1 MKKIYCY
8 FFGIMLTAGFSACT
22 SENEFAEDFAEPAKT
37 YKVSIPASFIN
48 ADTRAVELS
57 KDGNYLKAYFKEGEN
72 VRVFK
77 NKGGWYDN
85 MKQLLKA
92 SNSGISTT
100 LEGEIDGKYA
110 VGDELLL
117 SYDNV
122 ENPYNA
128 ILAFAYQVQGGTLK
142 SASKWDYAHA
152 KVKVVSVDDKMGII
166 ETEPAVFENLQS
178 YFNLSFVDKKTKS
191 PIMVKNVRIE
201 SNKFFPSTFIP
212 FPEYNSY
219 GFSGYKLF
227 PEKPSDNIWVV
238 MTICD
243 NAEDEEIKFIVEDEN
258 RKVYEGTKMA
268 HAGELTN
275 GKFYGSTIE
284 LEYTGIQNTL
294 EITPPENYT
303 IFEREY
309 RITGN
314 VSITGQSH
322 LYCLRVT
329 SPDIEIKLKD
339 VEITNDDGIFSIDR
353 PNVTINLEGENVM
366 NYNSSKYSG
375 GFSLPVNDPT
385 TFKGTGTLEII
396 NTNIN
401 LMDYPNVIYEGNL
414 TPTYDADNKIIK
426 IAPLSD
432 DAIITFADDKVKE
445 VCVAK
450 WDTNEDGKLSY
461 GEAAAVTDLEQA
473 FKDNKEAKSFK
484 ELTYFTGLTSIT
496 ESAFEGSVIEDISI
510 PSGITS
516 IAKDAFKNNTSLN
529 NIFAL
534 PSMLTSIGE
543 SAFEGCTALKGTG
556 GSSEFR
562 IPLNMVTIEKNAFKG
577 ATNLMG
583 LYIYATNLKIGES
596 AFEGCNLNNG
606 VEFAYS
612 AKEGS
617 VEFGDAAFKGCQW
630 MRYVRYIPKNVTFGN
645 EVFMNSNTMR
655 YISMYAETPPAF
667 GTDMLSG
674 CDALTSIQVPS
685 ASVDTYKVTA
695 GWSDFAEKITG
706 V

>member
-8 FFGIMLTAGFSACT
+8 FLGIMLAAGFSACT

-37 YKVSIPASFIN
+37 FKVSIPATFIN

-72 VRVFK
+72 VRIFK

-100 LEGEIDGKYA
+100 LEGEVEGKYA
-110 VGDELLL
+110 KGDELLL

-128 ILAFAYQVQGGTLK
+128 ILAFAYQVQGGTLE
-142 SASKWDYAHA
+142 SDSKWDYAHA
-152 KVKVVSVDDKMGII
+152 KVKVVSVDEENGVI

-178 YFNLSFVDKKTKS
+178 YFNLSFVDKNTKS
-191 PIMVKNVRIE
+191 PLMVKNVRIE
-201 SNKFFPSTFIP
+201 SNKFFPSTFVP
-212 FPEYNSY
+212 YPNYNSY

-227 PEKPSDNIWVV
+227 LEKPSDNLWVV

-243 NAEDEEIKFIVEDEN
+243 KAEDEEIKFIVEDEN

-268 HAGELTN
+268 HAGELVN

-303 IFEREY
+303 LFEREY
-309 RITGN
+309 RITGD
-314 VSITGQSH
+314 VTITGQSH
-322 LYCLRVT
+322 LYSLRVIN
-329 SPDIEIKLKD
+329 SDIEVKLNNVD
-339 VEITNDDGIFSIDR
+339 ITNDDILFVIDR
-353 PNVTINLEGENVM
+353 PNVAINLVGENVM

-375 GFSLPVNDPT
+375 GFSLPMNDPT

-396 NTNIN
+396 NSNIN

-432 DAIITFADDKVKE
+432 DDIITFADDKVKD

-450 WDTNEDGKLSY
+450 WDTNGDGKLSY

-473 FKDNKEAKSFK
+473 FKNNKEAKSFK

-496 ESAFEGSVIEDISI
+496 ESAFEGSVIENISI

-516 IAKDAFKNNTSLN
+516 IAKNAFKDNTS
-529 NIFAL
+529 IEYTFTF
-534 PSMLTSIGE
+534 PSTLTTIGE
-543 SAFEGCTALKGTG
+543 SAFEGCTELMGTDGALL
-556 GSSEFR
+556 R
-562 IPLNMVTIEKNAFKG
+562 IPLNIATIEKNAFKG
-577 ATNLMG
+577 ATKLMG
-583 LYIYATNLKIGES
+583 VYIFAKNLKIGES

-606 VEFAYS
+606 VEFNV
-612 AKEGS
+612 KNTES
-617 VEFGDAAFKGCQW
+617 VEFGDAAFKGCKK
-630 MRYVRYIPKNVTFGN
+630 MRYVWYIPKNVTFGK
-645 EVFMNSNTMR
+645 EVFMNSNTMTL
-655 YISMYAETPPAF
+655 ISMYAETPPVF

-685 ASVDTYKVTA
+685 ASVDTYKA
-695 GWSDFAEKITG
+695 ASGWSNYASMITSF
-706 V
+706 